1 MSTKIEVGRHKGRLI
16 EHSLYELS
24 DSGSLPDSESDLI
37 KAAADYIHWLEA
49 QLRFSDERP
58 SDEFI

>member
-1 MSTKIEVGRHKGRLI
+1 MSTKIEIGRHKGRLI

-24 DSGSLPDSESDLI
+24 DSRKLPDLESDLI

-49 QLRFSDERP
+49 QLRFADKA
-58 SDEFI
+58 F

>member
-24 DSGSLPDSESDLI
+24 DSRKLPDEESALI
-37 KAAADYIHWLEA
+37 FAAADYIHWLEA
-49 QLRFSDERP
+49 QLRYSDEV
-58 SDEFI
+58 F

>member
-1 MSTKIEVGRHKGRLI
+1 MSTKIEVGRYKGRLI

-24 DSGSLPDSESDLI
+24 DSGSLPDLESDLI

-49 QLRFSDERP
+49 QLRFADKA
-58 SDEFI
+58 F

>member
-24 DSGSLPDSESDLI
+24 DSRKLSDEESGLI
-37 KAAADYIHWLEA
+37 FAAADYIHWLEA
-49 QLRFSDERP
+49 QLRFSDEA
-58 SDEFI
+58 F

>member
-24 DSGSLPDSESDLI
+24 DSRKLSDEESDLI
-37 KAAADYIHWLEA
+37 FAAADYIHWLEA
-49 QLRFSDERP
+49 QLRLSDEV
-58 SDEFI
+58 F

>member
-24 DSGSLPDSESDLI
+24 DSRKLPDEESDLI
-37 KAAADYIHWLEA
+37 FAAADYIHWLEA
-49 QLRFSDERP
+49 QLRFSDEV
-58 SDEFI
+58 F